1 MNRTL
6 STATLLLIA
15 LTLSACGESKAPEA
29 KPAAEA
35 AHTDEKGH
43 AHDDEKGHDEAKPH
57 DEAEGHSEGD
67 QHEAKGEVGHK
78 DEKGHGHDD
87 AKGHAEGEKHD
98 EAEGHTEGDKHEA
111 KGGEAA
117 GHGEEGEHAEA
128 MKLTPEARKAAGLVI
143 AAAGPATLVETLPL
157 YGVVKPNAERVRS
170 VTARFPGVVRSVNAK
185 VGDTVRQGASLAS
198 VESNESLQVYGVSSP
213 LAGVVTERF
222 TNPGEQAEGQPLFTV
237 ADLSSVWVE
246 LSLFP
251 RDRNRIRVG
260 QTVRVKAA
268 DGGVQSEGKIVFVS
282 PLGSSV
288 SQSLAARVLL
298 DNSDGRWT
306 PGLYVQGEVGV
317 GESSVALAVPVSA
330 LQELEGGTSVFVE
343 DADGLEQRAVKTGRS
358 DGRVTEILEGL
369 KAGEAVVGEGSFV
382 LKAELGKGEA
392 EHAH

>member
-6 STATLLLIA
+6 SFGALLLVA
-15 LTLSACGESKAPEA
+15 LTLSACGESKTPEA

-43 AHDDEKGHDEAKPH
+43 AHDDEKGHDEGKPH
-57 DEAEGHSEGD
+57 NEAEEGHSEGD
-67 QHEAKGEVGHK
+67 QHEE
-78 DEKGHGHDD
+78 
-87 AKGHAEGEKHD
+87 
-98 EAEGHTEGDKHEA
+98 
-111 KGGEAA
+111 GGEAA
-117 GHGEEGEHAEA
+117 HGEEGEHSEA
-128 MKLTPEARKAAGLVI
+128 LKLTPEARKAAGLVI

-185 VGDTVRQGASLAS
+185 IGDTVRQGAKLATI
-198 VESNESLQVYGVSSP
+198 ESNESLQMYGVSSP

-260 QTVRVKAA
+260 QAVQVKAA
-268 DGGVQSEGKIVFVS
+268 DGDVQGNGKIVFVS

-288 SQSLAARVLL
+288 SQSLSARVQL

-330 LQELEGGTSVFVE
+330 LQELEGGISVFVE

-369 KAGEAVVGEGSFV
+369 KAGEPVVGEGSFV

-392 EHAH
+392 EHDH

>member
-1 MNRTL
+1 MNQNIRN
-6 STATLLLIA
+6 TAALLLLA
-15 LTLSACGESKAPEA
+15 LTLSACGNTETPAAPEA
-29 KPAAEA
+29 AE
-35 AHTDEKGH
+35 HE
-43 AHDDEKGHDEAKPH
+43 
-57 DEAEGHSEGD
+57 EGT
-67 QHEAKGEVGHK
+67 HEAKGEK
-78 DEKGHGHDD
+78 
-87 AKGHAEGEKHD
+87 
-98 EAEGHTEGDKHEA
+98 EAE
-111 KGGEAA
+111 
-117 GHGEEGEHAEA
+117 GEEGESAGP

-185 VGDTVRQGASLAS
+185 VGDSVRQGASLAS

-251 RDRNRIRVG
+251 RDRSRIKTG
-260 QTVRVKAA
+260 QAVRVKAA
-268 DGGVQSEGKIVFVS
+268 DGGLVGDGQIVFVS
-282 PLGSSV
+282 PLGSAA

-298 DNSDGRWT
+298 DNRDGRWT
-306 PGLYVQGEVGV
+306 PGLYVQGEVAV
-317 GESSVALAVPVSA
+317 GSSPVALAVPVAA

-343 DADGLEQRAVKTGRS
+343 DADGLEARVVKTGRS
-358 DGRVTEILEGL
+358 DGRVVEILEGL
-369 KAGEAVVGEGSFV
+369 KAGEPVVGEGSFV

-392 EHAH
+392 EHDH

>member
-29 KPAAEA
+29 KPAAEV

-57 DEAEGHSEGD
+57 NEAEEGHSEGD
-67 QHEAKGEVGHK
+67 QHEKGGKAAHA
-78 DEKGHGHDD
+78 DEKGHAHDD
-87 AKGHAEGEKHD
+87 EKGHD
-98 EAEGHTEGDKHEA
+98 EAKPHDEAKESHSEGDQHEE
-111 KGGEAA
+111 GGEAA
-117 GHGEEGEHAEA
+117 HGEEGEHSEA
-128 MKLTPEARKAAGLVI
+128 LKLTSEARKAAGLVI

-185 VGDTVRQGASLAS
+185 VGDSVRQGAGLAT